1 MSAAPHHFLWDLDK
15 TYLRTEFDTVVD
27 LVRTFRQTAEEK
39 TNVPGAR
46 ALLKALLR
54 SGEGQ
59 TGRSVSFISGS
70 PNQMRKVL
78 SRKLALDGIEP
89 DDFVLKPTLSN
100 VLRFRFRAIRNQVG
114 YKLGALLN
122 RRLPERPASETL
134 FGDDAEMD
142 AFIYSLYADLLAGSV
157 PIGKLE
163 QVLASCRLY
172 PSTQT
177 KVLESASAIEPNGSR
192 VDRIFIHLDRRS
204 PPARFDAYGPRVV
217 PVFNYFQAAL
227 VLGKD
232 AMLSSSGLVSVVGS
246 MVADGY
252 TQRTLVNS
260 AQDLVRRGHLDGAG
274 LAELARRVRS
284 LEETA
289 LPAYASFAH
298 DFIEACI
305 HAVSQIKARPSR
317 FSADR
322 PIDYLAL
329 SQHDKFKPVKVRVPL
344 FKWLE

>member
-1 MSAAPHHFLWDLDK
+1 MSGAPHHFLWDLDK

-46 ALLKALLR
+46 ALLRALLQ
-54 SGEGQ
+54 GDEGQ

-70 PNQMRKVL
+70 PRQMRKVL

-89 DDFVLKPTLSN
+89 KDFVLKPTLSN

-114 YKLGALLN
+114 YKLGALLD
-122 RRLPERPASETL
+122 RRLPDRPGNETL

-142 AFIYSLYADLLAGSV
+142 AFIYSLYADLMDGAVTLGE
-157 PIGKLE
+157 LE
-163 QVLASCRLY
+163 AILGSCRLY
-172 PSTQT
+172 PSTQA
-177 KVLESASAIEPNGSR
+177 KVLESASSIASR
-192 VDRIFIHLDRRS
+192 ESKVERIFIHLDRRS

-227 VLGKD
+227 VLGRD
-232 AMLSSSGLVSVVGS
+232 GMLSSRGLVSVVGS

-260 AQDLVRRGHLDGAG
+260 AQDLVRRGHLDSQG
-274 LAELARRVRS
+274 LAELAEHVRS
-284 LEETA
+284 LDEAA
-289 LPAYASFAH
+289 LPAYATFANE
-298 DFIEACI
+298 FIEACI
-305 HAVSQIKARPSR
+305 EAVAQVKHRDARSQDA
-317 FSADR
+317 

-329 SQHDKFKPVKVRVPL
+329 SEHEKFKPVKVRVPL